1 MYFELLADIPFA
13 AVALAFVFSL
23 LVGSFLN
30 VVIYRLPL
38 MMEREWQAMA
48 MEAQADGTAQLP
60 EPESGEPFNLA
71 VPASR
76 CPQCGHRI
84 RWYENIP
91 LLSYL
96 ALRGKC
102 SSCSARIPLRYPL
115 VELITGLTSAM
126 VVWHFGLNAQGISL
140 MLLSWG
146 LIALTFIDLDHQLL
160 PDRIT
165 LPLLWLGLILNS
177 FGLFTSL
184 QSALWGAVIGYLSFW
199 SIYWIFKLLTGKEG
213 MGYGDF
219 KLLAALGAWCG
230 VQQLPLIILLSSVV
244 GVILALALMLL
255 RRHQASNPLPFGP
268 YLAIAGWIAVIWG
281 HDITDAYLQL
291 FRI

>member
-1 MYFELLADIPFA
+1 MHFEFLADTPA
-13 AVALAFVFSL
+13 AAIALAFVFSL

-48 MEAQADGTAQLP
+48 AEHQTDDNAHAP
-60 EPESGEPFNLA
+60 EPGEPFNLA
-71 VPASR
+71 VPASS
-76 CPQCGHRI
+76 CPQCGHHI

-91 LLSYL
+91 LISYL
-96 ALRGKC
+96 ALRGRC
-102 SSCSARIPLRYPL
+102 SGCATAIPLRYPL
-115 VELITGLTSAM
+115 VELLTGVTSAL
-126 VVWHFGLNAQGISL
+126 VIWHFGLNTQGISL

-146 LIALTFIDLDHQLL
+146 LIALSFIDLDHQLL

-177 FGLFTSL
+177 FELFTSL

-230 VQQLPLIILLSSVV
+230 AQQLPLIILLSSVV
-244 GVILALALMLL
+244 GVALALILMLL
-255 RRHQASNPLPFGP
+255 RRHQAANPLPFGP

-281 HDITDAYLQL
+281 PEITGAYLGM
-291 FRI
+291 F

>member
-1 MYFELLADIPFA
+1 MHFEFLADTPIA

-38 MMEREWQAMA
+38 MMEREWQLMA
-48 MEAQADGTAQLP
+48 SQAQDSATADE
-60 EPESGEPFNLA
+60 EPPPFNLA

-76 CPQCGHRI
+76 CPHCEHRI

-91 LLSYL
+91 LISYL
-96 ALRGKC
+96 ALRGRC
-102 SSCSARIPLRYPL
+102 SNCSASIPLRYPV
-115 VELITGLTSAM
+115 VELLTGLASAL
-126 VVWHFGLNAQGISL
+126 VVWQFGLNEQGLSL
-140 MLLSWG
+140 MLLSWA
-146 LIALTFIDLDHQLL
+146 LLALTFIDLDHQLL

-177 FGLFTSL
+177 FEVFTSL

-199 SIYWIFKLLTGKEG
+199 SIYWVFKLLTGKEG

-230 VQQLPLIILLSSVV
+230 ALQLPLIILLSSFV
-244 GVILALALMLL
+244 GVILALILMLL
-255 RRHQASNPLPFGP
+255 RRHQAANPCPSAP
-268 YLAIAGWIAVIWG
+268 TSPSPAGSP
-281 HDITDAYLQL
+281 
-291 FRI
+291 